1 MRFLRYILICI
12 HIILPLSVFGQN
24 VVSDSLS
31 THKSYTFLN
40 ERQIGPDTYQRLY
53 MCNDTISSL
62 VTDTIAILG
71 NTVIIT
77 IPSNC
82 YKLEVYDKNNNFSNN
97 SFFYINTNNQ
107 AIIEITH
114 NYTHFKNC
122 TVTKT
127 LSIDNKPFFI
137 SGFYQ
142 DDTLQKKYYS
152 SFYVYTPFYFVI
164 SLYNVIEEQS
174 LDELIN
180 VFFNI
185 NIQVS
190 QIKSS

>member
-107 AIIEITH
+107 AKIEITH